1 MVAAREGVRYT
12 VSIYNEAVDR
22 GVYADLAVAFAEDA
36 EMIISASIS
45 LMGRDGIIESL
56 SAGAKKRGAY
66 EPGNF
71 QRHNLGNS
79 IVNILGPDTAKSVHF
94 IAVITERGLD
104 HSGVYVDDFV
114 KVGDRWL
121 IKLAGLTWNG

>member
-1 MVAAREGVRYT
+1 MD
-12 VSIYNEAVDR
+12 S
-22 GVYADLAVAFAEDA
+22 
-36 EMIISASIS
+36 
-45 LMGRDGIIESL
+45 
-56 SAGAKKRGAY
+56 KKRGAY

-94 IAVITERGLD
+94 ITVITERGLD

-121 IKLAGLTWNG
+121 IKTRRANMEWVSEGSRFRSFPSQMHISDRDQLNIGLMETELNRSPA